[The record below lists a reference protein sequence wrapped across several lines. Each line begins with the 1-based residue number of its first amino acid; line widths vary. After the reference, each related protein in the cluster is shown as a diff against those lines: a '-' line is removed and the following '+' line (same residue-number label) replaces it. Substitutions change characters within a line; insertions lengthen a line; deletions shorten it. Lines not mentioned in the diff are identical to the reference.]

1 MIRASIVR
9 NTLDVTALSSEA
21 ASPDCG
27 ATAVFLGTVRSENEG
42 RNVHGIEYSAY
53 EEMAERE
60 MLTILEESTVRYSIH
75 SAIIEHRIGD
85 LDVGDASIAVVVTH
99 PHRAAAMDALRY
111 IVDETK
117 ARAPIWK
124 REKYSDGTREWVGSG
139 TGKPQ

>member
-9 NTLDVTALSSEA
+9 DTLDVTRLSSEA
-21 ASPDCG
+21 ASPECG
-27 ATAVFLGTVRSENEG
+27 ATAIFLGTVRSENEG
-42 RNVHGIEYSAY
+42 RGVDGIEYSAY

-60 MLTILEESTVRYSIH
+60 MLTILEESTSRYSIH
-75 SAIIEHRIGD
+75 SAIVEHRIGD
-85 LDVGDASIAVVVTH
+85 LDVGEASIAVVVTH

-117 ARAPIWK
+117 TRAPIWK

-139 TGKPQ
+139 SGKPQ